1 MALPLNVGR
10 DGVIFV
16 NCLKP
21 AGKLL
26 YLLKQ
31 APPQV
36 KLPVLVGAGV
46 AALGGMAYYTY
57 RKVSEA

>member
-16 NCLKP
+16 NCLRP

-26 YLLKQ
+26 YRLKH

-36 KLPVLVGAGV
+36 KLPILAAAGV
-46 AALGGMAYYTY
+46 AALGGIAYYTY
-57 RKVSEA
+57 RKASET